1 MTGARYEIEQDSN
14 GMYFAVLYSSNGFP
28 LCKTGK
34 RATKAGVEKTIWAIK
49 KNANADI
56 ADTTKQ

>member
-34 RATKAGVEKTIWAIK
+34 RTTKAGIEKTIWAIK
-49 KNANADI
+49 KNAMA
-56 ADTTKQ
+56 KVVEK